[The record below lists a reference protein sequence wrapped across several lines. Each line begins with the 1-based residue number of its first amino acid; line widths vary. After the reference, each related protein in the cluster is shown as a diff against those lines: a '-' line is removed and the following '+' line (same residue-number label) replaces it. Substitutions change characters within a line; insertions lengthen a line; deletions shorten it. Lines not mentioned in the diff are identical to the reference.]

1 MAKPSM
7 FNELLD
13 SFQLYLPPPH
23 NAVERKHV
31 TVVLI
36 IVLMKTLLFGLKDL
50 KGMWAEYVDF
60 TSYLF
65 IMKDQIGPFRHT

>member
-1 MAKPSM
+1 MNYLIPSN
-7 FNELLD
+7 FIAPN
-13 SFQLYLPPPH
+13 PPH

-36 IVLMKTLLFGLKDL
+36 IVLMKTLLFGVKDL
-50 KGMWAEYVDF
+50 KGMWDEYVDF